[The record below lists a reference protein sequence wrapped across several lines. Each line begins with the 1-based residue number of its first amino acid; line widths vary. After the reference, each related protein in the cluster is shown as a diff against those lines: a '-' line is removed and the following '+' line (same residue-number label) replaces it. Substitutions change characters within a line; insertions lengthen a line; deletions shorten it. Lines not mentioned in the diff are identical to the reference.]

1 MATAEKKLASVITE
15 QFIVNKIYFIR
26 GQKVM
31 LDEDLADLYQVETKR
46 LNEQVKR
53 NSERFPEDFM
63 FQLTTEEYEYL
74 KSQIATSNW
83 GGRRKLPFAFSEQGV
98 AMLSSVLNSS
108 IAINVNIRIIR
119 VFTKMREIMFTNKDV
134 LLKLEQ
140 LEKEVTK
147 NKHDVTLIFQALKQL
162 LKKPV
167 EKRRMIGFKST
178 DE

>member
-1 MATAEKKLASVITE
+1 MTTAENKITSVITE

-26 GQKVM
+26 EQKVM

-74 KSQIATSNW
+74 KSQFATSNW

-98 AMLSSVLNSS
+98 AMLS
-108 IAINVNIRIIR
+108 
-119 VFTKMREIMFTNKDV
+119 MF
-134 LLKLEQ
+134 
-140 LEKEVTK
+140 
-147 NKHDVTLIFQALKQL
+147 
-162 LKKPV
+162 
-167 EKRRMIGFKST
+167 
-178 DE
+178 